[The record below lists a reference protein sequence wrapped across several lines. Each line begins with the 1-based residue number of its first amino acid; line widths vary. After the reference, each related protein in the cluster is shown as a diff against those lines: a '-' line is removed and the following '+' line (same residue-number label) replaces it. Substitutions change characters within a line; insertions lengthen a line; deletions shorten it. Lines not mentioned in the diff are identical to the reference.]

1 MSHGKTKMN
10 LSGVAGQYSWDQI
23 TDLIQD
29 VSVGG
34 ASHDCLISA
43 WYWC

>member
-1 MSHGKTKMN
+1 MSHGKIKMN

-29 VSVGG
+29 
-34 ASHDCLISA
+34 
-43 WYWC
+43 W